1 MDCPFVYTKR
11 YSYIIHRCIMQELK
25 ILHKTEAANEI
36 TLSNQ
41 RNPVKP
47 DRIRDNVDKNSNM
60 IHPPVQLIL
69 P

>member
-1 MDCPFVYTKR
+1 
-11 YSYIIHRCIMQELK
+11 MQELK